1 MPYTGLEP
9 GKLEFRP
16 AFQIIDCRIEKLFYD
31 FWVPFSALQNL
42 EENGLEYTRIFK
54 VLDQAANLVCL
65 RSPYSSEY
73 YDSLETAEKF
83 LQQKFYQETCGSS
96 QAVVDCIGHTHID
109 VAWLWTLAQTREKA
123 QRSFATVLALME
135 EYPEY
140 KFMSSQPQLYQYV
153 KDAAPALYEKIK
165 QRVREGRWEV
175 EGAMWLEANCNLPSG
190 ESLVRQIL
198 YGKQFIKEEFGVDS
212 KILWLPDV
220 FGYSAALPQILRK
233 SGIEYFVT
241 SKISWNDTNKL
252 PYDSFLWK
260 GIDGSEI
267 FTNFLTAQDY
277 PPDGVPV
284 NYSCYNGDITPSMV
298 KGAYKPVPAK
308 GIQRP
313 CHGYL
318 WLWRR
323 RRRTNQ
329 KDAGAAAKAFQR
341 TAGLPEDGN
350 PYGSGTFGNGEK
362 ELLPKR
368 RGASQ
373 DSEMDRG
380 ALFRVP
386 SGNLYLNGPKQ
397 AVQSKNG
404 ISASK
409 GGGTGG
415 GSFSIV

>member
-1 MPYTGLEP
+1 M
-9 GKLEFRP
+9 
-16 AFQIIDCRIEKLFYD
+16 
-31 FWVPFSALQNL
+31 PFSALQNL

-175 EGAMWLEANCNLPSG
+175 EGAMWLEADCNLPSG

-284 NYSCYNGDITPSMV
+284 NYSYYNGDITPSMV